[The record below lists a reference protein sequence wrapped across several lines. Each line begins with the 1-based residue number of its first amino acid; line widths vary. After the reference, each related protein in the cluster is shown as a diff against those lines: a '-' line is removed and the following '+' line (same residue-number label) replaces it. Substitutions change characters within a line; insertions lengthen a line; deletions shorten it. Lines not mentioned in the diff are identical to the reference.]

1 MLLFP
6 QPPVI
11 NFFLTNAHR
20 PCHVLA
26 WQGRPRDQI
35 QASTGECCRQASR
48 RAGVSLG
55 TRRHSSVPVL
65 RGPRCPRLAPLL
77 SLTSASVAHAL
88 TPTPPAVHSSPTS
101 HHHSISSTSSFS
113 NPPPSPIPFP
123 SKHVGRQHPSHITTC
138 AAHQSEHTC
147 RSRASKT
154 RGTPAALA
162 CLAYLLLGPPAQK
175 TSPQRHSLHVSFR
188 NFINRIVLHMLT
200 SQ

>member
-1 MLLFP
+1 MLTVSCRRVRHCTHVYAPHFAGSHSVCASLP

-65 RGPRCPRLAPLL
+65 RGPKCPRLAPLL

-88 TPTPPAVHSSPTS
+88 TPTPPSRPLITDISSPLNLLNL
-101 HHHSISSTSSFS
+101 IILQSSTVPNPLPFQARRPSS
-113 NPPPSPIPFP
+113 PVPHHYLRCSPI
-123 SKHVGRQHPSHITTC
+123 R
-138 AAHQSEHTC
+138 AHLSL
-147 RSRASKT
+147 T
-154 RGTPAALA
+154 R
-162 CLAYLLLGPPAQK
+162 
-175 TSPQRHSLHVSFR
+175 
-188 NFINRIVLHMLT
+188 
-200 SQ
+200 